1 MISEA
6 DSAPMEVVTPT
17 RRTDVM
23 MAEEIRPEPPF
34 LVIMASYVVD
44 FHHRNVCPKCSPDSP
59 CPRLTEAGDHLRAW
73 RDRRDRQS

>member
-1 MISEA
+1 M
-6 DSAPMEVVTPT
+6 DVVPT
-17 RRTDVM
+17 VRRTDRRGMTVM

-59 CPRLTEAGDHLRAW
+59 CPRLTEAGEHLRAW
-73 RDRRDRQS
+73 RDRREKQS